1 MTNLLKILVFSLQT
15 IDGKKD
21 SALPITKAIEKEN
34 EDNFAQQAS
43 LRTQLFRKVM
53 LKYNIL
59 RVRSKISFECFK
71 KKVSVAEL
79 FMKAILS
86 TSLRIWNT

>member
-1 MTNLLKILVFSLQT
+1 MTNLLKILVFHLHT

-21 SALPITKAIEKEN
+21 SAVPITNAIEKEN
-34 EDNFAQQAS
+34 EDNFARQAH
-43 LRTQLFRKVM
+43 LRTQLFRKVI
-53 LKYNIL
+53 LKYMVL

-79 FMKAILS
+79 FMK
-86 TSLRIWNT
+86 